1 MNIPQEHLSIEQLAD
16 LVDERTAPEESRAV
30 RRHVAACPRCE
41 SQLARLQHL
50 IHSMRADTSIDAP
63 RDVLVYAKNIFNQN
77 TRVAAPTLVR
87 RIVAALSFDSF
98 TSAPAFGTRSR
109 QTETRQLLFSAQGND
124 IDVRVSPQSEGW
136 AISGQ
141 VLGAPIAAIK
151 DAAVL
156 LQGASLSETA
166 ELNDLSEF
174 SFPPVP
180 PGSYK
185 LNLRLGDVEVE
196 LPEIGLGL

>member
-16 LVDERTAPEESRAV
+16 LVDERTAPEESRAM
-30 RRHVAACPRCE
+30 RRHVAACTGCD

-63 RDVLVYAKNIFNQN
+63 RDVLVYAKNIFQN

>member
-1 MNIPQEHLSIEQLAD
+1 
-16 LVDERTAPEESRAV
+16 
-30 RRHVAACPRCE
+30 
-41 SQLARLQHL
+41 
-50 IHSMRADTSIDAP
+50 MRADTSIDAP
-63 RDVLVYAKNIFNQN
+63 RDVLVYAKNIFQN

-141 VLGAPIAAIK
+141 VLGAPIAAIR

>member
-1 MNIPQEHLSIEQLAD
+1 MPRPIIGDRAPGRRLSSEWL
-16 LVDERTAPEESRAV
+16 LPRGFLESRA
-30 RRHVAACPRCE
+30 RRVG
-41 SQLARLQHL
+41 
-50 IHSMRADTSIDAP
+50 
-63 RDVLVYAKNIFNQN
+63 VAKNIFKEN

-98 TSAPAFGTRSR
+98 TSAPAFGTRSG

-124 IDVRVSPQSEGW
+124 IDVHVSPQSEGW

-141 VLGAPIAAIK
+141 VLGAPIADIK